1 MTGSERREQIRS
13 KLSQTQIPV
22 SATTL
27 AKQFNVSRQTI
38 VGDISLLRAHG
49 TAIVAT
55 LQGYEL
61 EKADQP
67 TAVLVCRHFPNE
79 AMQEMAL
86 IIHAGGIIK
95 DVEVEHPLYG
105 RLRGELEIRSVGDV
119 NLFMGRLK
127 KLQGHLLSELTDGV
141 HSHTVAYQTPEQLT
155 AIKVALRD
163 AGYLYEN

>member
-13 KLSQTQIPV
+13 KLSQTQVPV

-61 EKADQP
+61 
-67 TAVLVCRHFPNE
+67 
-79 AMQEMAL
+79 
-86 IIHAGGIIK
+86 
-95 DVEVEHPLYG
+95 
-105 RLRGELEIRSVGDV
+105 
-119 NLFMGRLK
+119 
-127 KLQGHLLSELTDGV
+127 
-141 HSHTVAYQTPEQLT
+141 
-155 AIKVALRD
+155 
-163 AGYLYEN
+163 